1 LLCSSFAALSNFKL
15 KFYRM
20 KTLISYAVSILFIVT
35 LASFA
40 STTVSK
46 PVNSCFKTFR
56 IHRQANDVALTW
68 SVSTSDVSSFTV
80 ERSYDGDMFD
90 PILQAPC
97 NGTATHKYR
106 DAAVYPGFI
115 HYRIAAS
122 KADGT
127 VEYSAVE
134 TVRIVRRH

>member
-1 LLCSSFAALSNFKL
+1 
-15 KFYRM
+15 
-20 KTLISYAVSILFIVT
+20 
-35 LASFA
+35 
-40 STTVSK
+40 
-46 PVNSCFKTFR
+46 
-56 IHRQANDVALTW
+56 VALTW
-68 SVSTSDVSSFTV
+68 SVGTSDVSSFTV

-97 NGTATHKYR
+97 NGTSTHKYR
-106 DAAVYPGFI
+106 DAAVYPGYI

-122 KADGT
+122 KSDGT